1 MRISAAV
8 AVWMCA
14 AFALI
19 CLGFAY
25 TAFSGLATLTD
36 AAERDASLG
45 YGWFWTFLFCI
56 AAVFGGPS
64 WLMKTR
70 KLGTTHRGSHGSEAG
85 GERGIRTLETLLTFT
100 RFPSVRLKPLGHL
113 SARPKF

>member
-8 AVWMCA
+8 AVWLCA

-19 CLGFAY
+19 CLGFAL

-36 AAERDASLG
+36 AAEREASLG

-56 AAVFGGPS
+56 ASVFGVLS
-64 WLMKTR
+64 WLIKAG
-70 KLGTTHRGSHGSEAG
+70 KLGNPE
-85 GERGIRTLETLLTFT
+85 
-100 RFPSVRLKPLGHL
+100 
-113 SARPKF
+113 